1 MSEFVSRV
9 GEFLSESSTWSG
21 SGSIPVRLWEHM
33 WISTLSMAIAA
44 VLILPPA
51 VWIAHRRKGAL
62 LASSVVNIGRAV
74 PSFGILAIA
83 VLWFLGVVG
92 LGPWLA
98 FPALIALAAPPMF
111 TNTVAAFETVS
122 PGVLEAAR
130 GMGMTERRIVTRVEL
145 PLALPVIMEGI
156 RIAYVQVIATATL
169 AALVAGPGLGR
180 FIVDGFAKRRGEGE
194 LFIGAVLVGLLAV
207 MVEKAFTALEKKATP
222 EGVSRTGN
230 ERRRSGV

>member
-9 GEFLSESSTWSG
+9 GEFLGAGSTWQG
-21 SGSIPVRLWEHM
+21 SGSIPVRLWEHL
-33 WISTLSMAIAA
+33 WISTLSVLIAA
-44 VLILPPA
+44 VVILPPA
-51 VWIAHRRKGAL
+51 VFIAHRRKGAL
-62 LASSVVNIGRAV
+62 LASSIVNIGRAV

-111 TNTVAAFETVS
+111 TNTVAAFETVP
-122 PGVLEAAR
+122 PGVVEAAR
-130 GMGMTERRIVTRVEL
+130 GMGMTERRIITGVEL

-194 LFIGAVLVGLLAV
+194 LFTGAVLVALLAV
-207 MVEKAFTALEKKATP
+207 SIEMAFSAFEKMVTP
-222 EGVSRTGN
+222 MGIRRAGN
-230 ERRRSGV
+230 ER